1 MQTQTQHTQT
11 VIAEKLDDSA
21 IKYCDD
27 FICTYHMHDEEDQD
41 DIYKCQIIQA
51 FMIEDWYDDGV
62 NKTVQKLYNEFTNET
77 NPHYLENTEQM
88 ERLYEKLDGYLF
100 PSIYSN
106 SNSNIANNQ
115 PRTKERQFALF
126 QCLFGF
132 DYFFKTHTL
141 ICNFL
146 NKKIIS
152 STIIDEILKI
162 TY

>member
-1 MQTQTQHTQT
+1 MQTHMQTQS
-11 VIAEKLDDSA
+11 VIAEELDDSA

-41 DIYKCQIIQA
+41 DIYKCQIVQA
-51 FMIEDWYDDGV
+51 FMIEDWYDDRV

-77 NPHYLENTEQM
+77 NPHYLENKEHM

-100 PSIYSN
+100 PSI
-106 SNSNIANNQ
+106 IANNQ
-115 PRTKERQFALF
+115 PRAKERQFALF

-146 NKKIIS
+146 NNKKIIS

-162 TY
+162 TC